1 MSEDSKRPEGWAQ
14 AIPLELQADR
24 LGHEAHRHAA
34 DARAEAERLRQLRPE
49 SLSIAAYLRDAEKW
63 SAEARRQ
70 ELRWKLITRLH
81 ELSKA

>member
-1 MSEDSKRPEGWAQ
+1 MGEDSKRPEGWAE

-34 DARAEAERLRQLRPE
+34 ESWAEAERLRQLRPE
-49 SLSIAAYLRDAEKW
+49 SLMIAAYLRDAESWK
-63 SAEARRQ
+63 AEARRQ

-81 ELSKA
+81 ELS